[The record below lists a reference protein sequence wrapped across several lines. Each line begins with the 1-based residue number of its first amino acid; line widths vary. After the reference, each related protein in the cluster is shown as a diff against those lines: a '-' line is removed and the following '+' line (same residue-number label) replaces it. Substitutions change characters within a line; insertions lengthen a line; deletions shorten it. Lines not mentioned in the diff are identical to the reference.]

1 MVIRS
6 WADTVSSPLANKYTW
21 YIDGSL
27 AQAIKHL
34 TGREPEFFLADVRD
48 ADQVRMVRAEDALE
62 TDFRVRLFNRK
73 WIDGMMKEGYAGAD
87 QVAVHVSNML
97 GWEIM
102 RENSVSADNWQE
114 VVDVYVRDRKNLR
127 IREWF
132 DQNNPQAFQGM
143 TQVLLETIRKGYWSP
158 DAATVREI
166 TEAHARSVVRFGKN
180 SGIRGGGNVAFQKF
194 IQNALDVPGDERAQ
208 RLLEEYRATRTA
220 AAQATEPTPA
230 VPAPETRTVTGQK
243 LEPVSPAPHWR
254 RAGFWLAAAGAF
266 LGLLA
271 YGFVRRKGT
280 IQ

>member
-1 MVIRS
+1 
-6 WADTVSSPLANKYTW
+6 
-21 YIDGSL
+21 
-27 AQAIKHL
+27 
-34 TGREPEFFLADVRD
+34 
-48 ADQVRMVRAEDALE
+48 
-62 TDFRVRLFNRK
+62 
-73 WIDGMMKEGYAGAD
+73 
-87 QVAVHVSNML
+87 ML

-102 RENSVSADNWQE
+102 RENSVSAENWQE

-143 TQVLLETIRKGYWSP
+143 TQVLLETVRKGYWSP

-166 TEAHARSVVRFGKN
+166 AEAHARSVVRYGKN

-194 IQNALDVPGDERAQ
+194 IQGVLDVPGDARAQ
-208 RLLEEYRATRTA
+208 ALLADYRATRTA
-220 AAQATEPTPA
+220 AASAAEPAPA
-230 VPAPETRTVTGQK
+230 APAPETRTVTGQK
-243 LEPVSPAPHWR
+243 LEPVPAAPRWR
-254 RAGFWLAAAGAF
+254 RAGFWLAAGGAF